1 MLSKEEIEKAN
12 RICKRRINELKLN
25 YAITNEDLKAI
36 ETLLQYIDQ
45 LEQENK
51 QYKEFITEA
60 NGKDIKDIT
69 ATEYMKIKQEGYIQG
84 RIEEQDKLIK
94 CINKLN
100 KMIDEMAEQL
110 VCKDITDKDC
120 FIPREYSDIDDCV
133 KKSSC
138 TECIKQYFEKK
149 VEGK

>member
-1 MLSKEEIEKAN
+1 MLSKEEIEKA
-12 RICKRRINELKLN
+12 KKHLKKFCEYDDNLFLQDEIL
-25 YAITNEDLKAI
+25 YEYQDDI

-94 CINKLN
+94 CINKQN
-100 KMIDEMAEQL
+100 KIIDEMVNL
-110 VCKDITDKDC
+110 LGSLKLSKDIQGYEIMEKEDW
-120 FIPREYSDIDDCV
+120 
-133 KKSSC
+133 
-138 TECIKQYFEKK
+138 KQYFEKK
-149 VEGK
+149 VEEEK